1 MGIQPAHPVRW
12 IPRITVCW
20 GLKKSTNVNH
30 QRYPTIAHQPFDHLS
45 PGRTK
50 GGVGFFVIAGGSAH
64 CEGEMHLFFWVSPV
78 GHQSQGWTSSAHDV
92 HQVGVLTA
100 SHARPLVLRTSASK
114 AATKSRK
121 ISWPSTSCKWFYCRA
136 MGIWQWKL
144 ILVWKKTAIQWDSA
158 WWLECNASWV
168 MHHLGH
174 VEFQLF
180 P

>member
-1 MGIQPAHPVRW
+1 
-12 IPRITVCW
+12 
-20 GLKKSTNVNH
+20 
-30 QRYPTIAHQPFDHLS
+30 
-45 PGRTK
+45 
-50 GGVGFFVIAGGSAH
+50 
-64 CEGEMHLFFWVSPV
+64 
-78 GHQSQGWTSSAHDV
+78 
-92 HQVGVLTA
+92 LTA